1 MLVSVSKGNRS
12 VGSGLHLAFLYYWI
26 NLYGV
31 GLNPISANHYKGLAG
46 AGRFDLTH

>member
-1 MLVSVSKGNRS
+1 MLVSISKGNRS
-12 VGSGLHLAFLYYWI
+12 VGSGLHLAFLHYWI

-46 AGRFDLTH
+46 AGRFA